1 MHCVVKY
8 TWSRYHNSSFVSSN
22 ASNYGAIPL
31 CHSWWFAVL
40 AAASFPRTQ
49 NNIRRVH
56 VVSHLWLPPANVIVA
71 QKVAEICV
79 TNLLKF
85 YLLMTT
91 RKGSA
96 WGGKNGRTSKPEISV
111 SWQCVT
117 IVSHGSLC
125 TLSSRNCAS
134 ARDLVWFGLLYCR
147 YLRSACALQNKTKR
161 FHVSPFVLFL
171 CICRLYVSAAFLVL
185 FFPPFLSGWHHA
197 DS

>member
-1 MHCVVKY
+1 MPFLVVCCIGSSEFPKG
-8 TWSRYHNSSFVSSN
+8 TKQHSSCSRSVAFVV
-22 ASNYGAIPL
+22 AS
-31 CHSWWFAVL
+31 CKCDCC
-40 AAASFPRTQ
+40 T
-49 NNIRRVH
+49 
-56 VVSHLWLPPANVIVA
+56 
-71 QKVAEICV
+71 VAEICV

-171 CICRLYVSAAFLVL
+171 CICRLYVSAVFLVL